1 MGATMKYSLKQ
12 VVVDNRG
19 NRGQIVDFKA
29 LDGQNFYQVLLDKDW
44 ATGKADFF
52 PEENLRLPS
61 RLQKAS

>member
-1 MGATMKYSLKQ
+1 MGATMKYSLLQ
-12 VVVDNRG
+12 VVVDSRG

-52 PEENLRLPS
+52 PEENLRLPP